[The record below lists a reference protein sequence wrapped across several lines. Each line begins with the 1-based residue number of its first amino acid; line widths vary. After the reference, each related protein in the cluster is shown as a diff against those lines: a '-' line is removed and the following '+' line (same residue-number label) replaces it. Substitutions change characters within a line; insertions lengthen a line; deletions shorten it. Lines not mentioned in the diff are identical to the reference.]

1 MMHVTKTVVS
11 LILASALGS
20 QSVSP
25 SLDLNLKNK
34 LEKSAVSLN
43 NEEKIFTRYLQKYLF
58 YLVNGPSAPEPSLA
72 GPRARL

>member
-43 NEEKIFTRYLQKYLF
+43 NEEKIFT
-58 YLVNGPSAPEPSLA
+58 
-72 GPRARL
+72 

>member
-1 MMHVTKTVVS
+1 MIHVTKTVVS
-11 LILASALGS
+11 LILASPLGS

-43 NEEKIFTRYLQKYLF
+43 NENKYLQDICRNIYFTWLM
-58 YLVNGPSAPEPSLA
+58 G
-72 GPRARL
+72 RLLLNHL